1 MANFSLLAKIGL
13 DSKGFQK
20 GLDKA
25 KTGVSKFGK
34 GVLSASNKLA
44 KMGLGAAAAAFALL
58 SKNAIALGSEL
69 SDIAN
74 NTGFA
79 TEKFQV
85 FRGAL
90 IDAGGA
96 AKSMEKAIVIMQK
109 AVVQGSEGLTTYQRA
124 FERIGLNV
132 DDLRKM
138 RPEDQFETIGKAI
151 AGATDQQGALTAAIE
166 IFGQKNAG
174 RLIEVFKR
182 LDKDGYGKMAKDI
195 EKAYGIMDAET
206 QKALDKAADT
216 IERFKN
222 KATINVGELIAGE
235 ADGAALRILG
245 LEIAKAGSKL
255 GVGMING
262 IMDTIRVARE
272 AFGAFADFTSNAF
285 LTSLRLMWKTFQIDW
300 FEGLNKMIAG
310 LNKIPGVEMEPINT
324 DKLYDDLDKGIKDQG
339 KSYNEFFQ
347 ARMDQGSEFDMENR
361 LDYSPS
367 EFYDKEIEN
376 QKAIL
381 AASRKKQEE
390 LENLGGEG
398 GTGSEGGAGSPL
410 TEEDKGKIEKL
421 EKQVKEMELD
431 AIEAQAKGDE
441 KAEASLEKRIKLA
454 KRIVDLMTDFEVS
467 QEEATTIANEELSG
481 RSKPSDK
488 ESDPIANEALE
499 TTKESDPI
507 VNEALEARRRKKSN
521 PSDESITEEEKR
533 KEKIKSLEKEI
544 NDMQLEALRAQ
555 AKGDEDAQASL
566 EKRAELSKNILDI
579 MKKYNVSME
588 EASSLAEQTAEK
600 PEEPT
605 ADDKRSKKIE
615 GLEKQIEDMELQA
628 IRAQANGDEKGQA
641 AMERRVELANRI
653 VDIMNDHNV
662 SQEEATRIANKMRDG
677 EEAKA
682 AKDAPRSELTGRDLQ
697 KAANIAGK
705 GQAGD
710 KSSFLGGK
718 DIRFERDGKGN
729 FQQFVGGN
737 KGKVFTEEQMQ
748 AGLQKQVD
756 KDGSESLLEKI
767 NATLEG
773 KFVSQ

>member
-25 KTGVSKFGK
+25 KTGVSKFGR
-34 GVLSASNKLA
+34 GVLNASNKLA
-44 KMGLGAAAAAFALL
+44 KMGFGAAAAGFALL

-235 ADGAALRILG
+235 ADGAALKILG
-245 LEIAKAGSKL
+245 LSIAKAGAQL

-398 GTGSEGGAGSPL
+398 GTGGSGGSEGGAGGSGGEGGTGSGGGDP
-410 TEEDKGKIEKL
+410 
-421 EKQVKEMELD
+421 
-431 AIEAQAKGDE
+431 EAD
-441 KAEASLEKRIKLA
+441 
-454 KRIVDLMTDFEVS
+454 
-467 QEEATTIANEELSG
+467 
-481 RSKPSDK
+481 
-488 ESDPIANEALE
+488 
-499 TTKESDPI
+499 
-507 VNEALEARRRKKSN
+507 
-521 PSDESITEEEKR
+521 EEKR
-533 KEKIKSLEKEI
+533 KEKIKALEKEI
-544 NDMQLEALRAQ
+544 NDMQLEAIRAQ
-555 AKGDEDAQASL
+555 AKGDEDAQSSL
-566 EKRAELSKNILDI
+566 EKRAELSKKILDI
-579 MKKYNVSME
+579 MRKYNVSME

-641 AMERRVELANRI
+641 AMERRVDLANSI

-662 SQEEATRIANKMRDG
+662 SQEEATRIANKMRDAG
-677 EEAKA
+677 E
-682 AKDAPRSELTGRDLQ
+682 AKDAPRNELTGRDLQ
-697 KAANIAGK
+697 DAANLAGK

-710 KSSFLGGK
+710 QASFLGGK

-729 FQQFVGGN
+729 FQQFVGGS
-737 KGKVFTEEQMQ
+737 KGKVFTEDQMQ
-748 AGLQKQVD
+748 AGLQKQID
-756 KDGSESLLEKI
+756 KDGSQSLLEKI
-767 NATLEG
+767 NTTLEG

>member
-58 SKNAIALGSEL
+58 AKNAIALGSEL
-69 SDIAN
+69 SDIAA

-90 IDAGGA
+90 IDAGGS

-124 FERIGLNV
+124 FERIGLDVNK
-132 DDLRKM
+132 LRKM
-138 RPEDQFETIGKAI
+138 RPEEQFEAIGKAI

-182 LDKDGYGKMAKDI
+182 LDTEGYGKMAKDI

-300 FEGLNKMIAG
+300 FEGLNKMLAP
-310 LNKIPGVEMEPINT
+310 LNKIPGVEIEPINT

-339 KSYNEFFQ
+339 KSFNEFFQ
-347 ARMDQGSEFDMENR
+347 DRMDQGSEFDMENR

-381 AASRKKQEE
+381 AASRKKQKE

-398 GTGSEGGAGSPL
+398 GTGGSGGSEGGAGGSGGEGGTGSEGGGD
-410 TEEDKGKIEKL
+410 TEEAKKEKL
-421 EKQVKEMELD
+421 KKLEEQIKDMKL
-431 AIEAQAKGDE
+431 
-441 KAEASLEKRIKLA
+441 KAL
-454 KRIVDLMTDFEVS
+454 
-467 QEEATTIANEELSG
+467 
-481 RSKPSDK
+481 
-488 ESDPIANEALE
+488 
-499 TTKESDPI
+499 
-507 VNEALEARRRKKSN
+507 
-521 PSDESITEEEKR
+521 
-533 KEKIKSLEKEI
+533 
-544 NDMQLEALRAQ
+544 
-555 AKGDEDAQASL
+555 
-566 EKRAELSKNILDI
+566 
-579 MKKYNVSME
+579 
-588 EASSLAEQTAEK
+588 
-600 PEEPT
+600 
-605 ADDKRSKKIE
+605 
-615 GLEKQIEDMELQA
+615 
-628 IRAQANGDEKGQA
+628 RAQANGDKDAQASMEK
-641 AMERRVELANRI
+641 RVELATKI
-653 VDIMNDHNV
+653 VSIMKEFGV
-662 SQEEATRIANKMRDG
+662 SQEDATSLANGRAISIAK
-677 EEAKA
+677 EEESGQK
-682 AKDAPRSELTGRDLQ
+682 RSSLTGRDLQ

-729 FQQFVGGN
+729 FQQFIGGK
-737 KGKVFTEEQMQ
+737 KGQKFTEEQMQ

-756 KDGSESLLEKI
+756 KDGSEGLLEKI
-767 NATLEG
+767 NSTLEG